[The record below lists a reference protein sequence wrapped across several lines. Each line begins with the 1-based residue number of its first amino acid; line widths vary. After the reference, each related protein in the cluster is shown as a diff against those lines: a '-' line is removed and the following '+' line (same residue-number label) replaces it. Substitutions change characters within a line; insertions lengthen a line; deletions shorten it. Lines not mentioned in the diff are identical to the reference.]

1 MAKNGTLTIDGE
13 DIFTKY
19 GVVVSDGGL
28 ASLVQWPSLKEVES
42 NDWFE
47 EDGLEADLSAPRL
60 ASRDVEIPLSLVRG
74 NDILGLLA
82 MLGSRTFHEVYSP
95 DLGMTFR
102 LRYVSCGSVSTV
114 NGDVGTASVTM
125 ADDFPLW
132 NFTRNGLASTS
143 VPACGI
149 IINLRDLSAYGVRVL
164 QGTVDSFRQA
174 AESKTPLT
182 RDIAARDGLITDGVT
197 GGGLTVEKGP
207 SYDNPAMR
215 KRSRSVTVKCL
226 MSRMTAAA
234 FAKNWRTLLYDLT
247 RPDGRTVTVA
257 ALERSFRC
265 YYSSCS
271 VERFYSATGG
281 LWCEFT
287 LTIVIT
293 GGFRLDD
300 EDMILAT
307 EDGIA
312 VYTEDDEYAIN
323 VRQNR
328 FA

>member
-13 DIFTKY
+13 DIFEKY

-28 ASLVQWPSLKEVES
+28 ASLVRWPQLKAVES

-82 MLGSRTFHEVYSP
+82 MLGSKTFHEVYSP
-95 DLGMTFR
+95 DLGITYR

-114 NGDVGTASVTM
+114 GGEVGTASVTM

-132 NFTRNGLASTS
+132 GFTRNGLASTS
-143 VPACGI
+143 FPTCGI
-149 IINLRDLSAYGVRVL
+149 TVDGRDLSAYGVRVL

-182 RDIAARDGLITDGVT
+182 RDIATRDGLITDGVT

-215 KRSRSVTVKCL
+215 KKSRDVTVRCL

-234 FAKNWRTLLYDLT
+234 FARNWMALLYDLT
-247 RPDGRTVTVA
+247 RPEGRTVTVA

-281 LWCEFT
+281 LWCEFSVN
-287 LTIVIT
+287 LVIT
-293 GGFRLDD
+293 G
-300 EDMILAT
+300 
-307 EDGIA
+307 
-312 VYTEDDEYAIN
+312 Y
-323 VRQNR
+323 
-328 FA
+328 

>member
-1 MAKNGTLTIDGE
+1 MAKNGTLTMDGE
-13 DIFTKY
+13 DIFEKY

-28 ASLVQWPSLKEVES
+28 ASLVQWPQLKAVES

-82 MLGSRTFHEVYSP
+82 MIGSRTFHEVYSP

-132 NFTRNGLASTS
+132 GFTRNGLAPTS
-143 VPACGI
+143 APTCGI
-149 IINLRDLSAYGVRVL
+149 TVDGRDLSAYGVRVL

-174 AESKTPLT
+174 AEAKTPLT
-182 RDIAARDGLITDGVT
+182 RDIATRDGLITDGVT
-197 GGGLTVEKGP
+197 GGGLTVEKGT
-207 SYDNPAMR
+207 SYDNPAL
-215 KRSRSVTVKCL
+215 KKSSRSVTVRCL
-226 MSRMTAAA
+226 MSRMTAEA
-234 FAKNWRTLLYDLT
+234 FARNWRALLYDLT
-247 RPDGRTVTVA
+247 RPEGRTVTVT

-281 LWCEFT
+281 LWCEFSVN
-287 LTIVIT
+287 LVIT
-293 GGFRLDD
+293 G
-300 EDMILAT
+300 
-307 EDGIA
+307 
-312 VYTEDDEYAIN
+312 Y
-323 VRQNR
+323 
-328 FA
+328 

>member
-13 DIFTKY
+13 DIFEKY

-28 ASLVQWPSLKEVES
+28 ASLVQWPQLKAVES

-47 EDGLEADLSAPRL
+47 EDGLEVDLSAPRL

-74 NDILGLLA
+74 NDILGFLA
-82 MLGSRTFHEVYSP
+82 MLGSKTFHEVYSP
-95 DLGMTFR
+95 DLGITYR

-149 IINLRDLSAYGVRVL
+149 TIDRRDLSAYGVRVL

-182 RDIAARDGLITDGVT
+182 RDIATRDGLITDGVT

-215 KRSRSVTVKCL
+215 KKSRNVTVKCL

-234 FAKNWRTLLYDLT
+234 FARNWRALLYDLT
-247 RPDGRTVTVA
+247 RPEGRTVTVA
-257 ALERSFRC
+257 ALEKSFRC
-265 YYSSCS
+265 RYDSCS

-281 LWCEFT
+281 LWCEFAVN
-287 LTIVIT
+287 LVII
-293 GGFRLDD
+293 G
-300 EDMILAT
+300 
-307 EDGIA
+307 
-312 VYTEDDEYAIN
+312 Y
-323 VRQNR
+323 
-328 FA
+328 

>member
-149 IINLRDLSAYGVRVL
+149 IIDLRDLSAYGVRVL

>member
-28 ASLVQWPSLKEVES
+28 ASLVRWPSLKEVES

-149 IINLRDLSAYGVRVL
+149 IIDLRDLSAYGVRVL

-215 KRSRSVTVKCL
+215 KRSRSVTVKCF

-234 FAKNWRTLLYDLT
+234 FAKNWRALLYDLT
-247 RPDGRTVTVA
+247 RPEGRTVTVA

-281 LWCEFT
+281 LWCEFSVN
-287 LTIVIT
+287 LVIT
-293 GGFRLDD
+293 G
-300 EDMILAT
+300 
-307 EDGIA
+307 
-312 VYTEDDEYAIN
+312 Y
-323 VRQNR
+323 
-328 FA
+328 

>member
-1 MAKNGTLTIDGE
+1 MEKNGTLTIDGE

-28 ASLVQWPSLKEVES
+28 ASLVQWPSLKDVES

-47 EDGLEADLSAPRL
+47 EDGMEADLSAPRL
-60 ASRDVEIPLSLVRG
+60 ASRDVEIQLSLVRG

-82 MLGSRTFHEVYSP
+82 MLGSKTFHEVYSP

-102 LRYVSCGSVSTV
+102 LRYVSCGGVSTV

-132 NFTRNGLASTS
+132 GFTRNGLASTS

-149 IINLRDLSAYGVRVL
+149 TIDGRDLSAYGVRVL
-164 QGTVDSFRQA
+164 QGTVDLFRQA

-234 FAKNWRTLLYDLT
+234 FAKNWRALLYDLT
-247 RPDGRTVTVA
+247 RPDGRTVTVT

-281 LWCEFT
+281 LWCEFSVN
-287 LTIVIT
+287 LVIT
-293 GGFRLDD
+293 G
-300 EDMILAT
+300 
-307 EDGIA
+307 
-312 VYTEDDEYAIN
+312 Y
-323 VRQNR
+323 
-328 FA
+328 